1 MFEEKGVVITETLL
15 KLPKQTIA
23 LSGITSVRSGS
34 NPVYPEASG
43 KKVLLYIASFIL
55 LEGFFFLVMVGNF
68 GFWFMGVNPLAVLR
82 GIGSGNAE
90 SILNFSLV
98 MFLTTIQ
105 GIVLCL
111 ILRWWISQKRR
122 QWVHYIVITTASGET
137 RPLEDLDQSFI
148 ARVVLALEKA
158 LSKTT

>member
-1 MFEEKGVVITETLL
+1 MFEEKGIVITETLF

-43 KKVLLYIASFIL
+43 SMVLFFIASFIL
-55 LEGFFFLVMVGNF
+55 LESFFFLVMVANF
-68 GFWFMGVNPLAVLR
+68 GFWFMGVNPLLVLR
-82 GIGSGNAE
+82 GVAAGNAE
-90 SILNFSLV
+90 SVLGFSLAF
-98 MFLTTIQ
+98 FLTTIQ
-105 GIVLCL
+105 GIVLCQ

-122 QWVHYIVITTASGET
+122 QWVHYIVIMTASGES

-148 ARVVLALEKA
+148 LRVVIALEKA
-158 LSKTT
+158 LGRTT

>member
-1 MFEEKGVVITETLL
+1 MFDEKGVVITETLL

-55 LEGFFFLVMVGNF
+55 LESFFFLVMVGNF

-90 SILNFSLV
+90 SVLNFSLV
-98 MFLTTIQ
+98 IFLTTIQ

-111 ILRWWISQKRR
+111 ITRWFVAQKRR

-148 ARVVLALEKA
+148 LRVVLALEKA

>member
-1 MFEEKGVVITETLL
+1 MFDEKGVVITDTLL

-43 KKVLLYIASFIL
+43 KKVLIFIISFTL
-55 LEGFFFLVMVGNF
+55 LESIFFLVMVANF

-82 GIGSGNAE
+82 GVGAGNAE
-90 SILNFSLV
+90 SVLGFSLAF
-98 MFLTTIQ
+98 FLTTIQ
-105 GIVLCL
+105 GLVLCQM
-111 ILRWWISQKRR
+111 LRWWISQKRR
-122 QWVHYIVITTASGET
+122 KWVHYIVIMTASGES

-148 ARVVLALEKA
+148 LRVVVALEKA
-158 LSKTT
+158 LGKTT

>member
-43 KKVLLYIASFIL
+43 KKVLLYIASFIF
-55 LEGFFFLVMVGNF
+55 LEVFFFLVMVGNF

>member
-1 MFEEKGVVITETLL
+1 MFDEKGIVITETLL
-15 KLPKQTIA
+15 KLPQQTITLA
-23 LSGITSVRSGS
+23 GITSVRCGS

-55 LEGFFFLVMVGNF
+55 LESFFFLVMVANF
-68 GFWFMGVNPLAVLR
+68 EFWFMGVNPLAVWR

-90 SILNFSLV
+90 SVLNFSLV
-98 MFLTTIQ
+98 FFITTIQ
-105 GIVLCL
+105 GIVLCQ
-111 ILRWWISQKRR
+111 ILRWWISRKRR

-148 ARVVLALEKA
+148 LRVVKALEKA
-158 LSKTT
+158 LGQTT